1 MNLVDAPVE
10 TQAAGPTRRPWF
22 NRSERR
28 TEALFGYLFLSPWLV
43 GMVVITLGPIIAS
56 LYLAFTD
63 YSAGGESR
71 WVGLDNFVYMFT
83 QDPRYWKSVKVTLT
97 YVLVSVPLVLL
108 FALILA
114 MILERGI
121 RFLPM
126 YRAVYYVPSL
136 LGGSVA
142 IAVLWRRIFGGDGLI
157 NDLLAL
163 VGIQGP
169 NYIGSPAWAVWTLIV
184 LHVWTFGA
192 PMIIFLA
199 GLRQIPGELYDSAAV
214 DGATGWKKLWYITLP
229 QLSPLIL
236 FNGILVLI
244 GSFQAFTGAYIISG
258 GTGGPVD
265 STLFYTLYLYQRG
278 FSYYNF
284 GYASS
289 MAWVLLIAISSATAV
304 MFALSRRW
312 VYYGED

>member
-1 MNLVDAPVE
+1 MNLVDSTGE
-10 TQAAGPTRRPWF
+10 KHAAGTRRPRLK
-22 NRSERR
+22 RSERR
-28 TEALFGYLFLSPWLV
+28 TEALFGYLFLTPWLV
-43 GMVVITLGPIIAS
+43 GMAVVTLGPIIAS

-63 YSAGGESR
+63 YSAGGDAR

-83 QDPRYWKSVKVTLT
+83 KDPRYWKSVGVTLT

-121 RFLPM
+121 RFLPL
-126 YRAVYYVPSL
+126 YRAIYYVPSL

-142 IAVLWRRIFGGDGLI
+142 IAVLWRRIFGGDGLV

-163 VGIQGP
+163 VGIHGP
-169 NYIGSPAWAVWTLIV
+169 NYLGSPAWAVWTLIV

-199 GLRQIPGELYDSAAV
+199 GLRQISGELYDSAAV
-214 DGATGWKKLWYITLP
+214 DGATGWKKFWYITLP

-236 FNGILVLI
+236 FNGILVMI

-278 FSYYNF
+278 FSYYDF

-289 MAWVLLIAISSATAV
+289 MAWVLLVTIGSATAL

-312 VYYGED
+312 VYYGEE